1 MHSYINKNEPNGSLS
16 RNTLPVAL
24 EGCGQVGVG
33 DMIVAYYLQ
42 YVNNE

>member
-24 EGCGQVGVG
+24 EGCGQ
-33 DMIVAYYLQ
+33 DAYK
-42 YVNNE
+42 